1 MASLKLSKNLF
12 ELPVSAFG
20 FTSKTALVAPLIQP
34 LTLESL
40 DIHDEEEQHHANQS
54 VTTHTPG
61 GLTCNACNI
70 KTFTSQQEQRA
81 HFKTDHHRYNVKRRV
96 SGLNPVD
103 EAAFESLL
111 TSNQVGSISGS
122 ETSSLSDLEEE
133 EDDDEEDGQVTA
145 AAAAATTT
153 TTTTDTIKSKASTA
167 PHFLFKSD
175 TGNPAI
181 TYYGV
186 WRCLVAPDK
195 VSVKKQDLGDKTA
208 AAADLEK
215 LNNLKHLRT
224 EGGKWAVLLLSGG
237 HFAGGI
243 YDIIP
248 ARVSNPKD
256 TEKFPLIVSKSFH
269 RYVVRAKAGGKQ
281 SSQDATGKFA
291 KSAGSQ
297 IRRHNE
303 ALLIKE
309 VEMTLKSWKDMLG
322 ECFLIMTA
330 APSSNAQILFS
341 DKNTGVLSRE
351 DYRVRQIPF
360 VTRRPTISETK
371 RVVWNLCALHH
382 HEEGGGKR
390 QQQQLLSSEG
400 SKLGTEVGAEVE
412 KMKKEEISA
421 RKKIEEEIKKEARR
435 VAEEEARRKKA
446 EKKARQKAKQKEQK
460 MGEEG
465 QSSQQQQADEEGE
478 DGEGDK
484 EEEEGEDEIAAA
496 AAKAAALKGRL
507 KPVSTAGT
515 DSKKAST
522 LILMDSKSEK
532 KSQNAAKQRELRA
545 AAAEKRV
552 KALEQASQQQ
562 KLW

>member
-1 MASLKLSKNLF
+1 MATPKLSKNLF

-20 FTSKTALVAPLIQP
+20 STSKTGLVALPIQS

-40 DIHDEEEQHHANQS
+40 NIHDEEEQHLANQS
-54 VTTHTPG
+54 VTTPTPG

-81 HFKTDHHRYNVKRRV
+81 HFKTDYHRYNVKRRV

-133 EDDDEEDGQVTA
+133 DEEEDGQVT
-145 AAAAATTT
+145 TTT
-153 TTTTDTIKSKASTA
+153 APTIDTIKIKASTA
-167 PHFLFKSD
+167 PHFLFKSNTD
-175 TGNPAI
+175 NAAI
-181 TYYGV
+181 IYYGV

-195 VSVKKQDLGDKTA
+195 VSLKKQDLGDKPA

-256 TEKFPLIVSKSFH
+256 TEKFPLIASKSFH

-281 SSQDATGKFA
+281 SSKDATGKFA

-322 ECFLIMTA
+322 ECSLIMTA
-330 APSSNAQILFS
+330 APSLNSQILFS
-341 DKNTGVLSRE
+341 SNNTSVLSRG
-351 DYRVRQIPF
+351 DSRVRQIPF

-382 HEEGGGKR
+382 HEEGEGER
-390 QQQQLLSSEG
+390 QQRQLLSSDG
-400 SKLGTEVGAEVE
+400 WKSGTEVDAEAE
-412 KMKKEEISA
+412 KMKKEEILA
-421 RKKIEEEIKKEARR
+421 RKKIEDEIKKEARR
-435 VAEEEARRKKA
+435 VAEEEVRRKKV
-446 EKKARQKAKQKEQK
+446 EKKARQKAKQKEQNVA
-460 MGEEG
+460 EAG
-465 QSSQQQQADEEGE
+465 QSSQQQADEEGE
-478 DGEGDK
+478 DGGGGK
-484 EEEEGEDEIAAA
+484 EEEEEDEIAAA

-515 DSKKAST
+515 DSKKASAP
-522 LILMDSKSEK
+522 ILMDSKSQK
-532 KSQNAAKQRELRA
+532 KPQNAAKQRELRA
-545 AAAEKRV
+545 AAAERRV

>member
-1 MASLKLSKNLF
+1 MASPKLSNLF

-20 FTSKTALVAPLIQP
+20 GSTSKIALVTPSIQS

-40 DIHDEEEQHHANQS
+40 NIHDEDEQHLANQS
-54 VTTHTPG
+54 TTATTPG

-70 KTFTSQQEQRA
+70 KTFTSQQEQRT

-96 SGLNPVD
+96 SDLNPVD

-122 ETSSLSDLEEE
+122 ETSSLSNLEEE
-133 EDDDEEDGQVTA
+133 EAEEEDDQAKTTPKTTTA
-145 AAAAATTT
+145 AA
-153 TTTTDTIKSKASTA
+153 TIKSKASTA
-167 PHFLFKSD
+167 PHFLFKSSTD
-175 TGNPAI
+175 NAVI

-195 VSVKKQDLGDKTA
+195 VSLKKQDLGDKSA

-224 EGGKWAVLLLSGG
+224 KGGKWAVLLLRGG
-237 HFAGGI
+237 HFAGAI

-248 ARVSNPKD
+248 ARASNPKD
-256 TEKFPLIVSKSFH
+256 TEKFPLIASKSFH

-303 ALLIKE
+303 ALLIKDVE
-309 VEMTLKSWKDMLG
+309 VTLKSWKDILG
-322 ECFLIMTA
+322 ECSLIMTA

-341 DKNTGVLSRE
+341 NNNTSVLSRG
-351 DYRVRQIPF
+351 DSRVRQIPF

-371 RVVWNLCALHH
+371 RVVWNLCAVHH
-382 HEEGGGKR
+382 QHEEEEGEM
-390 QQQQLLSSEG
+390 QQQQLLSSEAL
-400 SKLGTEVGAEVE
+400 KLGREVEEEVE
-412 KMKKEEISA
+412 KTKREILV
-421 RKKIEEEIKKEARR
+421 RKKIEEEQIKEARR

-460 MGEEG
+460 MAEEG
-465 QSSQQQQADEEGE
+465 QTNQLGGDE
-478 DGEGDK
+478 GEGDK
-484 EEEEGEDEIAAA
+484 GEEEDEIAAA

-515 DSKKAST
+515 DNKKASAP
-522 LILMDSKSEK
+522 ILMDSKSQK
-532 KSQNAAKQRELRA
+532 KPQNAAKQRELRA
-545 AAAEKRV
+545 AAAERRV